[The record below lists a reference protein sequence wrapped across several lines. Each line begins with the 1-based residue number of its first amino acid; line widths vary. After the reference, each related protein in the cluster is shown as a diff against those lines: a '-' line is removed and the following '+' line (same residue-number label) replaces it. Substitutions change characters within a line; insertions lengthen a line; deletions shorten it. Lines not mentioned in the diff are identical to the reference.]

1 MCRPATFHCPC
12 SSALH
17 PSPLCSGPQ
26 RLAFMDCIGRVLVLS
41 SDCFPPMGGIT
52 IWKSRRTVMSVHPS
66 VKRPFTKFSSH
77 FLGRLYHLFHLTD
90 TMRQSRDSHQH
101 KPQLPPRLEAQKV
114 GKAQEPGHTL
124 WETWARSFH
133 WALEPQGD
141 LSA

>member
-1 MCRPATFHCPC
+1 MSVQTCHFPLSLHFC
-12 SSALH
+12 S
-17 PSPLCSGPQ
+17 PSFSTLLWAPE
-26 RLAFMDCIGRVLVLS
+26 AGRVLVPS

-101 KPQLPPRLEAQKV
+101 KPQLPPGLEAQKV

-133 WALEPQGD
+133 WVLEPQGD